1 MAQNEVLA
9 WFKVMDIVPT
19 TAEVLRT
26 QELFDENGIL
36 DPDFRR
42 DDDNGM
48 VELLEAPLVRAE
60 QFRKIAPI
68 FFKEIKWW
76 HFLRWAPGV
85 RGVALNNKAAFL
97 AQEASRDFDLFI
109 VASKN
114 TVWLVRFFVTIL
126 AIVFNKRRTNK
137 NFAGKWCLAFFLEEN
152 VPIQSLA
159 LKPSDF
165 ELLWWE
171 NNLLWLVSTE
181 VSPSEPWR
189 RMGHPTLC
197 RRAFPWQIFSYL
209 AKPFNY
215 LAFLWQK
222 KYFLR
227 KNQDRNEKREAR
239 NELSE
244 GVVLTSQVAKF
255 HTVDRRREHLEMWQK
270 LIA

>member
-1 MAQNEVLA
+1 MMQKDILA

-19 TAEVLRT
+19 TAEFLRT
-26 QELFDENGIL
+26 QEVFEKNGIDTVVSSRAEL
-36 DPDFRR
+36 R
-42 DDDNGM
+42 DHSVSVGM
-48 VELLEAPLVRAE
+48 TELLEAPLARAE
-60 QFRKIAPI
+60 QFRKLAPL

-76 HFLRWAPGV
+76 HFLRWVPGV

-137 NFAGKWCLAFFLEEN
+137 NFAGKWCLSFFLEEN

-159 LKPSDF
+159 LAPADP

-171 NNLLWLVSTE
+171 DNLLWLVSTE

-197 RRAFPWQIFSYL
+197 QRAFPWQIFSFL

-215 LAFLWQK
+215 LAYLWQK
-222 KYFLR
+222 NIFLR
-227 KNQDRNEKREAR
+227 RNKNIG
-239 NELSE
+239 E
-244 GVVLTSQVAKF
+244 GVVLTPQVAKF
-255 HTVDRRREHLEMWQK
+255 HTVDRRREHFEMWQK